1 MESFKSIGQFEKQT
15 LIIMVGWTDGL
26 ALIIEKLFVLK
37 ISMYMLGTS
46 HNKYFYQLPS
56 YYM

>member
-37 ISMYMLGTS
+37 ISMDMLESS